1 MLRLTVKS
9 DLWMSTQQL
18 FQDPIVDG
26 PLDQAQIPVGLRHK
40 PVVQAGQLEEE
51 PEKLTQKQRHD
62 LWVEWQKQEVSWGLL
77 ASRLASGSVRDFVS
91 KA

>member
-1 MLRLTVKS
+1 MGDIGMLRLTVKS

-62 LWVEWQKQEVSWGLL
+62 LWVEWQKLKFLSLSLMSIVM
-77 ASRLASGSVRDFVS
+77 SG
-91 KA
+91 K

>member
-26 PLDQAQIPVGLRHK
+26 PLDQAQIPVGLSQK
-40 PVVQAGQLEEE
+40 PVVQAGQLEAE
-51 PEKLTQKQRHD
+51 PE
-62 LWVEWQKQEVSWGLL
+62 
-77 ASRLASGSVRDFVS
+77 
-91 KA
+91 